1 MRLNELKNTNMLAR
15 PEGNRRN
22 VSDGVYSGRT
32 TFAELVERESSFS
45 KDGFRVVLN
54 IKVEVE
60 DKNGDTIDLY
70 ISPNYTWSPK
80 GNMLKILKNLD
91 ALPKPGESMSLD
103 DLVEIPVQVV
113 VENVEKDGE
122 TYSNIVS
129 IKKVKEKSTAKRPK
143 IIVSRKRPEKSKIRE
158 LDCDLDDIFEDELE
172 DEQVQDVDDID
183 DIFEDDDE

>member
-32 TFAELVERESSFS
+32 TFAELVERESNFS

-60 DKNGDTIDLY
+60 DENGETIDLY

-80 GNMLKILKNLD
+80 GNMVKILEKLD
-91 ALPKPGESMSLD
+91 ALPKPGESISLD
-103 DLVEIPVQVV
+103 DLVGVPVQVV

-129 IKKVKEKSTAKRPK
+129 IKKVKEKSTAKRPQIK
-143 IIVSRKRPEKSKIRE
+143 VSRKRPEQSKISE
-158 LDCDLDDIFEDELE
+158 LESDMFEDELE

-183 DIFEDDDE
+183 IDDIFEDDEE